1 MTFPTCYTPC
11 SVKFSQTDKS
21 ADDRSF
27 SKNTFLISCQRDIYD
42 ATFTG
47 AHKKLYIVSH
57 AFTCDCL
64 PSLLYN
70 YHLSHP
76 MQTSHFVYESL
87 HNDDSDYRKKNFMLL
102 NFVNFKYHKTLVQ
115 EVELPVGVQ
124 QIIALSPPR

>member
-1 MTFPTCYTPC
+1 M
-11 SVKFSQTDKS
+11 SQ
-21 ADDRSF
+21 
-27 SKNTFLISCQRDIYD
+27 
-42 ATFTG
+42 
-47 AHKKLYIVSH
+47 
-57 AFTCDCL
+57 

-115 EVELPVGVQ
+115 EVELLVGVQ
-124 QIIALSPPR
+124 QIIVLSTTIIRSQYIQKVSASKSFSR